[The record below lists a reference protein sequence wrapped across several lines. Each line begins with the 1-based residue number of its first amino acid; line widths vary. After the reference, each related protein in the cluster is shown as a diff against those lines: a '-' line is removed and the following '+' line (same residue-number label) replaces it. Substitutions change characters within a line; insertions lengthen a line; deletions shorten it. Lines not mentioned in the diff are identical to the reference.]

1 MDEGAGVRSKLG
13 RPRAEISGVG
23 CLGGPESVL
32 ILASGRLGSLGLVL
46 FWGGSEW
53 REVSVR
59 LREQRAGVLEQR
71 WP

>member
-1 MDEGAGVRSKLG
+1 MDEGAGVRSKPV

-23 CLGGPESVL
+23 RLGGPEGVL
-32 ILASGRLGSLGLVL
+32 ILASGWLGFLGLVL